1 MMVIQIICI
10 HDYTCIKYQCIYIY
24 ISSGHAWCKVDSKNI
39 CNTGRLKT
47 RKIICQLFCTCNCM
61 KLSENKVQPRS
72 HPLVNHYCSYST
84 ATLGVYPVFR
94 HTYMRA
100 SWNGSPKPWDSIYT
114 HGRNLDDLE
123 YPYCW
128 KPPIFMYIINGWF
141 SIASSDHWKVEL
153 RQECGRDWDIEKKL
167 VSWRI
172 AKSCIPKTSSV

>member
-1 MMVIQIICI
+1 MLDVKLIAKTSATQADWRLGKSSVNCFVHVIVWNCLKIRYSPGPIHWLIII
-10 HDYTCIKYQCIYIY
+10 VPIQ
-24 ISSGHAWCKVDSKNI
+24 
-39 CNTGRLKT
+39 
-47 RKIICQLFCTCNCM
+47 QL
-61 KLSENKVQPRS
+61 
-72 HPLVNHYCSYST
+72 HW
-84 ATLGVYPVFR
+84 GVYPVFR

-123 YPYCW
+123 YPYFW

-172 AKSCIPKTSSV
+172 AKSCIPKTSLI